1 MIKKKTDIDLR
12 NKDIRFFLQKQE
24 YKALR
29 FYTTK
34 MTLDVMPLGEKNQEM
49 TNIPFAYLPKEIKK
63 MIKPTK

>member
-12 NKDIRFFLQKQE
+12 KKDIRFFIQQQE

-29 FYTTK
+29 FYQTK
-34 MTLDVMPLGEKNQEM
+34 MTLDVMVLGNENQEM

-63 MIKPTK
+63 IIKPT